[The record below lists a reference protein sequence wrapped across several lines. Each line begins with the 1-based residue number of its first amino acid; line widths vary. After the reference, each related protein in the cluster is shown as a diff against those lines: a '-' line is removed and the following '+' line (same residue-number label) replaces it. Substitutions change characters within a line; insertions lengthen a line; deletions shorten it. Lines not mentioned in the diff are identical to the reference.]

1 MEALTRF
8 FGALVSGG
16 LFPVFLIAAAGYLL
30 GSVELG
36 GVRLGTSA
44 VFLTALLFGHFA
56 LSQGAPLQ
64 RAGLIPADTA
74 ALEHTF
80 RLVQNLGLLLF
91 VTAVGLIAGPGFFRD
106 FRRNVGSYV
115 LLAVVI
121 IGLGAGLCALLVA
134 AGRVDAALAA
144 GLLSGALTTTPGY
157 AAAQD
162 AVAHSDALMREV
174 SVGYAVAYPFGVIG
188 VVLFVQ
194 IVPRLL
200 RSDMAAERAA
210 ISGGQ
215 PRQSTDARPARR
227 ADAAGMFAFTL
238 AVALGV
244 LLGRLSFPLPGGA
257 RFSLGNTGGALLAG
271 LLFGHFG
278 RLGRMD
284 LSVSTEVLETLREA
298 GLMLFLIGAGVP
310 GGAGF
315 LPVLQSH
322 GAVLFLYGALL
333 TAAPMIC
340 GYFFA
345 ARVLKMRLLNS
356 LGAITGGMTS
366 TPALGTLI
374 RVAGTGDVAAAYA
387 AVYPAA
393 LVLVVLA
400 SQLIVSLS

>member
-1 MEALTRF
+1 MEAVTRF
-8 FGALVSGG
+8 FAALFSGG

-30 GSVELG
+30 GSVEIG
-36 GVRLGTSA
+36 GVRLSTSA
-44 VFLTALLFGHFA
+44 VFLAALLFGHLGLSEGA
-56 LSQGAPLQ
+56 LFQ
-64 RAGLIPADTA
+64 RVGLISADTA
-74 ALEHTF
+74 ALEQTF
-80 RLVQNLGLLLF
+80 RVVQNLGLLLF

-106 FRRNVGSYV
+106 FRRNIGSYV
-115 LLAVVI
+115 LLAAVI
-121 IGLGAGLCALLVA
+121 IGLGAGLCVLLVA
-134 AGRVDAALAA
+134 TGRMDAALAA

-162 AVAHSDALMREV
+162 AVAHSGALMREV

-210 ISGGQ
+210 LFDGRA
-215 PRQSTDARPARR
+215 RQRTGARPARR
-227 ADAAGMFAFTL
+227 TDAAGMFAFTL

-244 LLGRLSFPLPGGA
+244 LLGKLAVPLPGGA

-271 LLFGHFG
+271 LLFGHFK
-278 RLGRMD
+278 RLGRLD
-284 LSVSTEVLETLREA
+284 LSVSAEVLETLREM

-315 LPVLQSH
+315 LPVLRSH

-333 TAAPMIC
+333 TAGPMIC
-340 GYFFA
+340 GYLFA
-345 ARVLKMRLLNS
+345 AKVLKMRLLNS

-400 SQLIVSLS
+400 SQIIVSLT